1 MYSTRKGVLVGG
13 RLLLLAL
20 LCATVW
26 AEFDSRLDQHWD
38 LWKKTY
44 QKTYQDE
51 AEEMAR
57 RALWEKKLMQVNIH
71 NLEESLGLHTY
82 TQGINHLSDLTK
94 EELQQMYAPL
104 KLPKDFQMK
113 PTPLNVTV
121 KDVPD
126 TVDWRKAGLVTEVKD
141 QGSCGSCW
149 SFSTVGALE
158 GLWAKTTGEL
168 VDLSPQNLVDCSG
181 KYGTLGCNGGW
192 MHNALQYVI
201 ENQGID
207 SETYYSY
214 KGQQGTCRYDP
225 QYKAANCSSYHFVD
239 KDENSLKLAAADIGP
254 IAITIDALTIFS
266 YKSGVYY
273 NVNCGKLTNH
283 AVLLV
288 GYGTDDETGL
298 DYWLIKNSWGK
309 GWGEKGYIRVARL
322 LVVLLSTLAL
332 AQLDT
337 GLDRHWDLW
346 KEKYQIMYTNEVE
359 EVDRR
364 QVWEKNLMLINTHNL
379 EASMGLHTYTKAM
392 NHMGDLMYA
401 NLRIHKDFKRP
412 NSTFK
417 AKSADVPDSLDW
429 RQHGY
434 VTNVKKQGKCGSC
447 WAFSV
452 VGAMEGHLFN
462 ETGNLVSLSPQQLV
476 DCSTENMGCNGGWMH
491 KAFKYVIDKGLES
504 EADYP
509 YTAQGGS
516 CAFESDKVVAHC
528 SGFSFVEEGSEE
540 ALKQAVATI
549 GPIAVG
555 IHADT
560 LLDYSSG
567 IFNDPSCQARP
578 DHGVLVVGYGTEGTQ
593 DYWLLGRRM
602 GENGYIRIARNAGDM
617 CEIATY
623 ATYCNDS

>member
-1 MYSTRKGVLVGG
+1 MYSAWKG
-13 RLLLLAL
+13 
-20 LCATVW
+20 
-26 AEFDSRLDQHWD
+26 
-38 LWKKTY
+38 
-44 QKTYQDE
+44 
-51 AEEMAR
+51 
-57 RALWEKKLMQVNIH
+57 
-71 NLEESLGLHTY
+71 
-82 TQGINHLSDLTK
+82 
-94 EELQQMYAPL
+94 
-104 KLPKDFQMK
+104 
-113 PTPLNVTV
+113 
-121 KDVPD
+121 
-126 TVDWRKAGLVTEVKD
+126 
-141 QGSCGSCW
+141 
-149 SFSTVGALE
+149 
-158 GLWAKTTGEL
+158 
-168 VDLSPQNLVDCSG
+168 
-181 KYGTLGCNGGW
+181 
-192 MHNALQYVI
+192 
-201 ENQGID
+201 
-207 SETYYSY
+207 
-214 KGQQGTCRYDP
+214 
-225 QYKAANCSSYHFVD
+225 
-239 KDENSLKLAAADIGP
+239 
-254 IAITIDALTIFS
+254 
-266 YKSGVYY
+266 
-273 NVNCGKLTNH
+273 
-283 AVLLV
+283 
-288 GYGTDDETGL
+288 
-298 DYWLIKNSWGK
+298 
-309 GWGEKGYIRVARL
+309 L

-392 NHMGDLMYA
+392 NHMGDLTKEEAVQMYA

-452 VGAMEGHLFN
+452 VGAMEGHLFK

-509 YTAQGGS
+509 YTAQL
-516 CAFESDKVVAHC
+516 
-528 SGFSFVEEGSEE
+528 VEEGSEE

-567 IFNDPSCQARP
+567 KKDFYGAFIHVNFNDPSCQARP

-593 DYWLLGRRM
+593 DYWLVKNSWGEEW